1 MADVASPTICSVLS
15 NDFGRYIRFAA
26 RGQTKGPF
34 GQLSID
40 GTKVKRE
47 RLNAPATAGGW
58 FSGYSSSVS
67 GTALQ
72 SLAY

>member
-1 MADVASPTICSVLS
+1 M
-15 NDFGRYIRFAA
+15 
-26 RGQTKGPF
+26 GPF

-47 RLNAPATAGGW
+47 QLNAPAAAGGW
-58 FSGYSSSVS
+58 FSSSSSSVL

>member
-1 MADVASPTICSVLS
+1 M
-15 NDFGRYIRFAA
+15 
-26 RGQTKGPF
+26 GPF

-58 FSGYSSSVS
+58 FSGSSSSVS